1 MNQIVIYQA
10 KENSAQMTVRLEG
23 KAIWLREEQ
32 IAKFFGCHGATISHH
47 LNIIDKQE
55 VYCAANAY
63 KKVVQMSQVEDSV
76 VSPDADYYDL
86 NTIIE
91 IGYRVNTKRA
101 RQFRQWATRVLGE
114 YLVHGTATS

>member
-10 KENSAQMTVRLEG
+10 KENSAQITVRLEG
-23 KAIWLREEQ
+23 KTIWLPEEQ
-32 IAKFFGCHGATISHH
+32 IATFFGCHGTTISHH

-55 VYCAANAY
+55 VYCGANAY
-63 KKVVQMSQVEDSV
+63 KKIVQISQVQDSV

-101 RQFRQWATRVLGE
+101 RQFRQWATRVLG
-114 YLVHGTATS
+114 